1 MADYLPREVVVDILA
16 RLSIRE
22 IVKCRSVC
30 KSWYSLI
37 SSTAFQSYHLNSPAK
52 GNRSLILFRH
62 DVDEDGKIEHYSL
75 CIDDDDFPR
84 TVIQEF
90 ESPFKGDSFRISS
103 CCNGVICFTG
113 FRMYV
118 SVERA
123 VLWNPCIR
131 KIVEIP
137 PPILAH
143 ESHKQY
149 ADSVGFG
156 YDAVNDDYKLVRVSV
171 HALKGQLIEVY
182 SWRSGFWRMV
192 DHRGRLNSLIRD
204 GSSAVHI
211 DGICYWIASRRKP
224 GFNNMIVSLALD
236 TEVFGEM
243 PVPDDDLVEKYHLG
257 LSSLCNGL
265 LSLVLHE
272 NLPANME
279 RATIWVM
286 KEGAWMKLFVWETSH
301 VLCNIID
308 VKDNGVALFIV
319 YAGLFETE
327 ERLVRSYDWGKGEEV
342 DLAVQRKMVSLSTL
356 VFYQS
361 SYNGNHGRRFLF
373 SCALSCC
380 YDEDSLVECLESDR
394 EALIDFKNGLQDPAN
409 RLISWRGS
417 NCCEWAGIACDNK
430 TGAVVSVDLRSWDS
444 SDMFVPGKDALS
456 GEIRPSLG
464 NLKSLKHFDL
474 SLNEFDG
481 NFIPEFFDTF
491 KDLEYL
497 NLANAGFC
505 GVVPTNLGNIS
516 TLQYLNLSSLSSYL
530 KADSL
535 EWLEGLSS
543 LRVLVLDGVNL
554 SEVGSSWLRSLDM
567 LQRLTVLHLPFC
579 KLNGYSSH
587 WHMKN
592 LTSLAD
598 VNIRE
603 NNVNL
608 EFPYWLANISS
619 LVSLDVRHCNLHGSF
634 PFAIGEMPNLR
645 FLHLAGNPFDLNTT
659 GYLFSRTWRKLEALD
674 LAFTGL
680 RDNQLS
686 GNPPIPAEGR
696 EYCHGNG
703 LFSNM
708 ENLLLANNLLG
719 GELPGWLVE
728 LRSLVKLRLESN
740 LFQGS
745 IPASFGALSNLRELG
760 LGNNQLNGTLPE
772 SLSKL
777 SNLAVLDVSFNHLT
791 GVVSEAHFS
800 KMDLLS
806 ELRLSSNSIIL
817 NISSS
822 WVPNFQLRRIDLGS
836 CQVGPSFPLWLES
849 QRIIIRLDL
858 SNNSISDDIP
868 SWFWDIIGEIGWLN
882 LSMNHIRGQLPS
894 MLHIRLGA
902 DIDFSL
908 NQFEGSIPLS
918 FGNPFRLNLSNNKL
932 SGTIP
937 ETLAD
942 EMPYLFMISLSANH
956 LGGEIPSS
964 IGKLRDAEA
973 IDLSDNNF
981 IGSIPPRLGNCRTL
995 QFLDLRNNNLSG
1007 VIPDSLGHL
1016 ISLRSLH
1023 LRNNMLTGVIPWS
1036 FRNLSSI
1043 QTLDLGNNKL
1053 TGELPLWIGQSLG
1066 NLRILVLRSNT
1077 FSGKLP
1083 STLSML
1089 SSLLVLDLSENQLS
1103 GRIPASYESFKAM
1116 AQEQGTYLYW
1126 SRTEIRNKYYEE
1138 KLVVNVKGLTL
1149 EFTKT
1154 LSFLTCIDLSGN
1166 KLHGEIPSRLTQ
1178 LIGLVVLN
1186 LSRNHFNGTIPAK
1199 ISNLSHL
1206 SSLDLSS
1213 NAFSGPIPSTMAE
1226 LSFMGYLNLSK
1237 NKFSGKIPFN
1247 GQLTTFEASS
1257 FAGNP
1262 SLCGPPLVTKC
1273 SDNGSSEL
1281 GNTGTDEDIDK
1292 MLYLCTAVG
1301 FAVGMS
1307 IPFYIFAFRSPWR
1320 DF

>member
-1 MADYLPREVVVDILA
+1 MEGCF
-16 RLSIRE
+16 S
-22 IVKCRSVC
+22 
-30 KSWYSLI
+30 
-37 SSTAFQSYHLNSPAK
+37 
-52 GNRSLILFRH
+52 
-62 DVDEDGKIEHYSL
+62 
-75 CIDDDDFPR
+75 DFP
-84 TVIQEF
+84 TLLVVIL
-90 ESPFKGDSFRISS
+90 
-103 CCNGVICFTG
+103 
-113 FRMYV
+113 YV
-118 SVERA
+118 YGKLLVANCLS
-123 VLWNPCIR
+123 
-131 KIVEIP
+131 
-137 PPILAH
+137 
-143 ESHKQY
+143 
-149 ADSVGFG
+149 
-156 YDAVNDDYKLVRVSV
+156 ND
-171 HALKGQLIEVY
+171 
-182 SWRSGFWRMV
+182 
-192 DHRGRLNSLIRD
+192 
-204 GSSAVHI
+204 
-211 DGICYWIASRRKP
+211 
-224 GFNNMIVSLALD
+224 
-236 TEVFGEM
+236 
-243 PVPDDDLVEKYHLG
+243 
-257 LSSLCNGL
+257 
-265 LSLVLHE
+265 
-272 NLPANME
+272 
-279 RATIWVM
+279 
-286 KEGAWMKLFVWETSH
+286 
-301 VLCNIID
+301 
-308 VKDNGVALFIV
+308 
-319 YAGLFETE
+319 
-327 ERLVRSYDWGKGEEV
+327 
-342 DLAVQRKMVSLSTL
+342 
-356 VFYQS
+356 QS
-361 SYNGNHGRRFLF
+361 
-373 SCALSCC
+373 
-380 YDEDSLVECLESDR
+380 VECLESDR

-409 RLISWRGS
+409 RLISWSGS

-497 NLANAGFC
+497 NLANAGFY

-530 KADSL
+530 KAESL
-535 EWLEGLSS
+535 EWLEGLAS

-554 SEVGSSWLRSLDM
+554 SVVGSSWLRSLDM
-567 LQRLTVLHLPFC
+567 LQHLTVLHLPFC

-587 WHMKN
+587 WNMKN

-598 VNIRE
+598 FNIRE

-659 GYLFSRTWRKLEALD
+659 DYLFSRTWRKLEALD

-680 RDNQLS
+680 RGELPESIKNITSLTYLDLSHNMMIGRIPSSIFELCGLVYLDLSDNQLS
-686 GNPPIPAEGR
+686 GNPPMPAEGR
-696 EYCHGNG
+696 EYCHENG

-719 GELPGWLVE
+719 GELPGWLAE

-772 SLSKL
+772 SLSML

-791 GVVSEAHFS
+791 GIVSEAHFS

-836 CQVGPSFPLWLES
+836 CQVGPSFPPWLES

-858 SNNSISDDIP
+858 SNASISDDIP
-868 SWFWDIIGEIGWLN
+868 SWFWDIIGEIGLLN
-882 LSMNHIRGQLPS
+882 LSMNHIRGQLP
-894 MLHIRLGA
+894 
-902 DIDFSL
+902 
-908 NQFEGSIPLS
+908 
-918 FGNPFRLNLSNNKL
+918 
-932 SGTIP
+932 T
-937 ETLAD
+937 
-942 EMPYLFMISLSANH
+942 NH
-956 LGGEIPSS
+956 LGGKIPSS

-981 IGSIPPRLGNCRTL
+981 TGSIPPSLGNCRKL
-995 QFLDLRNNNLSG
+995 QFVDLRNNNLSG
-1007 VIPDSLGHL
+1007 VIPDSLGRL

-1186 LSRNHFNGTIPAK
+1186 LSRNHFNGMIPAK

-1237 NKFSGKIPFN
+1237 NNFSGKIPFN

-1273 SDNGSSEL
+1273 SDNGSTEL